1 MVSVVNLCCH
11 QVELQ
16 TPIQMSQSYR
26 QELTCLMGL
35 QVLLEDQ
42 VYKDQLHS
50 VLHLSGEGV
59 KKDQALLPEPRHVPE
74 SFRGKSLAQI
84 QQEDEEKVERL
95 VHQFRR
101 HTFTCYFDTES
112 LAR

>member
-1 MVSVVNLCCH
+1 MISVLNLCCH

-16 TPIQMSQSYR
+16 TPVQANQSYR

-35 QVLLEDQ
+35 QVQLEDQ

-50 VLHLSGEGV
+50 ILHLSREG
-59 KKDQALLPEPRHVPE
+59 DQVLPPKPWHVPE
-74 SFRGKSLAQI
+74 SFRGKSWAQI
-84 QQEDEEKVERL
+84 QQEDEVKVEQL
-95 VHQFRR
+95 VHQFRQ
-101 HTFTCYFDTES
+101 HTFTCYFDSES